1 MNIIIVGGGR
11 VGQRLTELLLPF
23 GEIVVIETDKAQAEK
38 LADAADVLVIVGDG
52 GSLETLE
59 EAGIAEADVLVG
71 ATGDDKTNLVV
82 CELAKRYKIK
92 RSVARIKEVK
102 DEPVFEELGVSD
114 AVLEC
119 DVVARVLAH
128 SVFGLK
134 DSELFN
140 FINKLI
146 PLKRKGEKLMWK
158 LIKEDSPMLYKSIRD
173 IKLPKGA
180 NILSLIRNYDLII
193 AEDKTLKEG
202 DLILVIVEEQYI
214 SKIDRLFD

>member
-1 MNIIIVGGGR
+1 
-11 VGQRLTELLLPF
+11 
-23 GEIVVIETDKAQAEK
+23 
-38 LADAADVLVIVGDG
+38 
-52 GSLETLE
+52 
-59 EAGIAEADVLVG
+59 EADVLVG

-180 NILSLIRNYDLII
+180 SILSLIRNYDLII